1 VVARRN
7 HTHRRND
14 DCKAALVKVV
24 LVYNTGSGG
33 HVSLKELKQLFSNA
47 SIEITD
53 HIKVEQGF
61 ESKLKRHISQG
72 AVLAVVGGDG
82 TMSNIA
88 NLLKD
93 TGAILM
99 PIPGG
104 TLNHFTKDLGIPQA
118 VPDALQYFK
127 SAKKTKID
135 VGQIDGKT
143 FINNSSIGFYSDSLF
158 ERDEHE
164 KTYGKW
170 PAMIISTLKAF
181 LRYRTYKVT
190 IDGKQYSTPLIFVG
204 NNKYVVRHL
213 AFQRSSL
220 TDGTLSVYIV
230 RGKSRLNLFFAFLSL
245 MRGQKNIPKKLKS
258 FTTKEVTIA
267 TNHMLRIS
275 RDGEYDKL
283 PSPLHYKIQA
293 SSLNILQKQ

>member
-1 VVARRN
+1 MRAMSSIKRIGLVVKPHQPEALKTICELTQWLAAR
-7 HTHRRND
+7 
-14 DCKAALVKVV
+14 AIELVGGPEIERDRIQQQTGCSVREVPSDKLAQEVDLV
-24 LVYNTGSGG
+24 LV
-33 HVSLKELKQLFSNA
+33 L
-47 SIEITD
+47 
-53 HIKVEQGF
+53 
-61 ESKLKRHISQG
+61 
-72 AVLAVVGGDG
+72 GGDG

-204 NNKYVVRHL
+204 NNKYVVRGL

-230 RGKSRLNLFFAFLSL
+230 RGRSRLNLFFAFLSL

-258 FTTKEVTIA
+258 FTTKEVTLA
-267 TNHMLRIS
+267 TNHTLRIS

-283 PSPLHYKIQA
+283 PSPLRYKIQA